1 MFDYRYLRAF
11 ILIGKHSSF
20 SKTAMELRIAQSAI
34 SRQIKLLEQSLNQ
47 ELIIRSS
54 KKVILTDKGREL
66 FLAAKNFEAT
76 IKNIFENEQTKT
88 IHIGVLQGLLE
99 NWFQHILSLYYKD
112 YSNNIVIK
120 VASPM
125 ALKNLLHEG
134 QLDIIF
140 INENIQSE
148 LISALKLF
156 DETLVLISKEKVSLE
171 QIHQYRWIIY
181 DDEDNLIRTYRK
193 RSDRIIQVDDMST
206 IIQLV
211 KAGIGLAVVPHHVV
225 GDEPK
230 LFVEKFTQSHKN
242 EIYLAT
248 LNFRAMP
255 QYLKDL
261 IQFIVKQKHPKEGS
275 KELSSP

>member
-66 FLAAKNFEAT
+66 FLAAKSFEAT

-225 GDEPK
+225 GDGPK

-261 IQFIVKQKHPKEGS
+261 IQFIVKQKHPKKGS
-275 KELSSP
+275 KELLSP